1 MLIDACF
8 PDWKNSWPYQN
19 FVDGIENVDAVCPEP
34 ESEQKWDDIV
44 AAAQQMKRNLFV
56 LNKHV
61 SQNGELFL

>member
-1 MLIDACF
+1 M
-8 PDWKNSWPYQN
+8 
-19 FVDGIENVDAVCPEP
+19 DAVCPEP
-34 ESEQKWDDIV
+34 ECEQKWDEIV